1 WIKHAI
7 VVNKDVDIDDPN
19 EVNWAIM
26 TRANM
31 AEDLVLVKSIWGF
44 VMDPSRK
51 SKEEPV
57 TKMGIDATVDPADRD
72 RCLKTDVTNYGACDL
87 RNYLTDMQ

>member
-1 WIKHAI
+1 
-7 VVNKDVDIDDPN
+7 
-19 EVNWAIM
+19 
-26 TRANM
+26 
-31 AEDLVLVKSIWGF
+31 
-44 VMDPSRK
+44 MDPSRK